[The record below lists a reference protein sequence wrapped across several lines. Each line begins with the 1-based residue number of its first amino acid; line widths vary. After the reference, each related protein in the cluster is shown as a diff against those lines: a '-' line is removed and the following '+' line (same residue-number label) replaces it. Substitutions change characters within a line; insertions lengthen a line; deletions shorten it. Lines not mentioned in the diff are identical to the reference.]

1 MKEKAML
8 KIIGLL
14 VIFQFLRLGLKQL
27 FFLFIKRTNFSDHL
41 ASMLSFL
48 LLTALIVVIC
58 KRRKITLT
66 IFPPKF
72 NRRYLFATGIVG
84 LLLVTTPAYYSGGIE
99 AILLLIYSSIVTPI
113 FEELIFRGD
122 VWNQLSVIFK
132 RAVPVYLWS
141 SVLFGIWHLG
151 YFDSLAFRV
160 GEGLPKALI
169 WNVIT
174 GLGYGLVLGLLRLRA
189 ENCYSTMLLHGAM
202 NIFGR

>member
-14 VIFQFLRLGLKQL
+14 VILQFLRLGLKQL

-58 KRRKITLT
+58 KRRKIALP
-66 IFPPKF
+66 IFPPRF
-72 NRRYLFATGIVG
+72 SRRYLFATDIVG
-84 LLLVTTPAYYSGGIE
+84 LLLVTTPANYSGGIE
-99 AILLLIYSSIVTPI
+99 ATLLLIYSSIVTPI
-113 FEELIFRGD
+113 FEELIFRGG

-160 GEGLPKALI
+160 GEGLPEALI
-169 WNVIT
+169 WKVIT
-174 GLGYGLVLGLLRLRA
+174 GLCYGLVLGLLRLRTK
-189 ENCYSTMLLHGAM
+189 NCYSTMLLHGAM

>member
-1 MKEKAML
+1 MKVKTML

-14 VIFQFLRLGLKQL
+14 VILQFLRLGLKQL
-27 FFLFIKRTNFSDHL
+27 FFFFIKRTNFSDHL

-58 KRRKITLT
+58 KRRKIALT
-66 IFPPKF
+66 IFPPRF
-72 NRRYLFATGIVG
+72 SRRYFFATGIVG

-113 FEELIFRGD
+113 FEELIFRRY

-151 YFDSLAFRV
+151 YSDSLAFRV
-160 GEGLPKALI
+160 GEGLPEALI
-169 WNVIT
+169 WTVII
-174 GLGYGLVLGLLRLRA
+174 GLCYGLVLGLLRLRTK
-189 ENCYSTMLLHGAM
+189 NCYSTILLHGAM

>member
-1 MKEKAML
+1 MKEKATL

-14 VIFQFLRLGLKQL
+14 VILQFLRLGLKQL

-41 ASMLSFL
+41 ASMLSIL

-58 KRRKITLT
+58 KRWKIALT
-66 IFPPKF
+66 IFPSRF
-72 NRRYLFATGIVG
+72 SRHYFFVTGIVG
-84 LLLVTTPAYYSGGIE
+84 LLLVTTPANYSGEIE

-113 FEELIFRGD
+113 FEELIFRGY

-132 RAVPVYLWS
+132 RSVPVYLWP

-160 GEGLPKALI
+160 GEGLPEALI
-169 WNVIT
+169 WKVIT
-174 GLGYGLVLGLLRLRA
+174 GLCYGLVLGLLRLRTK
-189 ENCYSTMLLHGAM
+189 NCYSTILLHGAM